1 MRGEEV
7 RGDGISKI
15 EREREKRTNES
26 EAKETKGRGVNY

>member
-15 EREREKRTNES
+15 EREREKRANES